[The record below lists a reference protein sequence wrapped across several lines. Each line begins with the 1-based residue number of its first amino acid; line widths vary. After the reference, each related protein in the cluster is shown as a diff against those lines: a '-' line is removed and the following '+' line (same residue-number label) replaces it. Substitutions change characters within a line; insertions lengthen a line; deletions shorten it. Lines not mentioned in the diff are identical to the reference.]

1 MRESAVSW
9 PRSRGVARIVACTA
23 GMAAG
28 CLLLASCG
36 GATEPDAAFKARC
49 SKCHT
54 VRDVQNWGRQRPDA
68 VARQAWLDQFLRLHY
83 PPPEAERA
91 LVIEHIQTTIAGER
105 K

>member
-1 MRESAVSW
+1 MYR
-9 PRSRGVARIVACTA
+9 PRVGTIVRLVACAA

-28 CLLLASCG
+28 SLALASCG
-36 GATEPDAAFKARC
+36 AATEPDAAFKARC
-49 SKCHT
+49 GKCHT
-54 VRDVQNWGRQRPDA
+54 ARDIQNWGRQRPDA

-91 LVIEHIQTTIAGER
+91 LVIEHIQATIAGAG